1 MSKEIKNRT
10 AMISNMLIPNLLA
23 SYSTEELRILFT
35 CISKIQ
41 MKYET
46 LKKAEIEGIEGYFE
60 GELYTDK
67 YGEYIEE
74 EDKYKVYIT
83 MKEFKI
89 YALKQR
95 YTKQEIKSVVKAL
108 SIRAEYKEDDEYS
121 YIAIIPKIRYYDSEN
136 KFEITFDPD
145 MLEMIVGLL
154 DNFTVIELLEAKQFS
169 SKYQIGVYMK
179 YKQYRSTGKAI
190 LGVMEARNYFS
201 CTLDTHLLVDKIKK
215 AVEVVNKE
223 LGTDIRVHQEKNNR
237 GATTNIMLIFSK
249 RI

>member
-1 MSKEIKNRT
+1 MSKEIKSRT
-10 AMISNMLIPNLLA
+10 AIISNTLIPNLLA

-46 LKKAEIEGIEGYFE
+46 LKKAKENEIEGYFE

-67 YGEYIEE
+67 YGKYIEE
-74 EDKYKVYIT
+74 DDEYKVYIT

-95 YTKQEIKSVVKAL
+95 YTRQEIKTVVKAL
-108 SIRAEYKEDDEYS
+108 SIRAEYKEEDRYS
-121 YIAIIPKIRYYDSEN
+121 YIAIIPKIRYYNSEN

-145 MLEMIVGLL
+145 MLELIVGIL

-179 YKQYRSTGKAI
+179 YKQFRNTGLAI
-190 LGVMEARNYFS
+190 LGVEEAKNYFGCNIETFS
-201 CTLDTHLLVDKIKK
+201 LVDKIKK

-223 LGTDIRVHQEKNNR
+223 LGTDIRVHQKKNDR
-237 GATTNIMLIFSK
+237 GATTNIMLIFS
-249 RI
+249 IEI